1 MHLGARSS
9 QRVEGTHWSIK
20 SILNTPGKLSKLF
33 KSIRIYLE
41 NEDAKA
47 VTKHEEEYLTRLVI
61 KSGDDI
67 DRGTMKIMQRLYG
80 RICQFAIFAIHVK
93 IRRAKDKA
101 INDKHLNECD
111 CAVSVNSG
119 LPCCHILFQAAACDL
134 ESFIIDPSTIDA
146 RWHLRTTKDHVS
158 HTPIVDNNVLYAN
171 GSEDIRVQERFN
183 KLKHDIATAY
193 KDRQTSSQRIE
204 LLMALE
210 QTLSGFVAVNVNDI
224 YLPTDVKTKGR
235 PKLTK
240 GSRLPSLWEHAEA
253 KQKKE
258 AEKKKRKDVES
269 TQDREENRRPTKR
282 VRFATP
288 PPYDQLY
295 YEVSG
300 APFDVY
306 PEIPKEYVTRVVD
319 IQSDGWCGYRA
330 IACHVTGNQDDAVSI
345 KQAML
350 QQLLENLEFYEQ
362 NLWGGHKCITEEVLN
377 RLRYQQNFGVSSCSI
392 DYWMDAIIE
401 LPIAADAFNMPFA
414 VYSTANMTEQPTL
427 YLPHFE
433 PHTRIRRSPEHQ

>member
-1 MHLGARSS
+1 MTLRQPSETTVQPSKASLYDYKEKWGGPWTEKLMHLGARSS

-20 SILNTPGKLSKLF
+20 SILSTPGKLSKLF

-47 VTKHEEEYLTRLVI
+47 VTKHEEEYLTRLVT

-80 RICQFAIFAIHVK
+80 RICQFAIFAINVE

-101 INDKHLNECD
+101 IDNKHLNECD
-111 CAVSVNSG
+111 CAVSVNFG
-119 LPCCHILFQAAACDL
+119 LPCYHILFQAAAGDL

-146 RWHLRTTKDHVS
+146 RWHLRNTKHHVS
-158 HTPIVDNNVLYAN
+158 HTPIVDNNILYAN

-193 KDRQTSSQRIE
+193 KDCQTSSQRIE

-210 QTLSGFVAVNVNDI
+210 QTLSGFIAVDVNDI

-258 AEKKKRKDVES
+258 EAEKKKRKDVES
-269 TQDREENRRPTKR
+269 TQVREENRRPTKR
-282 VRFATP
+282 YGIR
-288 PPYDQLY
+288 
-295 YEVSG
+295 
-300 APFDVY
+300 
-306 PEIPKEYVTRVVD
+306 
-319 IQSDGWCGYRA
+319 
-330 IACHVTGNQDDAVSI
+330 TGNSVFE
-345 KQAML
+345 K
-350 QQLLENLEFYEQ
+350 
-362 NLWGGHKCITEEVLN
+362 
-377 RLRYQQNFGVSSCSI
+377 SS
-392 DYWMDAIIE
+392 
-401 LPIAADAFNMPFA
+401 
-414 VYSTANMTEQPTL
+414 
-427 YLPHFE
+427 
-433 PHTRIRRSPEHQ
+433 